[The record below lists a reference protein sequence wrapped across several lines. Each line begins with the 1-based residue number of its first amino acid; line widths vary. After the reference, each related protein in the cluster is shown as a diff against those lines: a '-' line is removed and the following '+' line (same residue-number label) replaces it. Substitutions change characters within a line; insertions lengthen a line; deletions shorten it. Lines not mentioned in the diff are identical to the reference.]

1 MTTLK
6 FLDPK
11 SIDSDK
17 EDGMSQNSEKDSELQ

>member
-11 SIDSDK
+11 SIDSDM
-17 EDGMSQNSEKDSELQ
+17 EDGMSQNSEKDLEL

>member
-11 SIDSDK
+11 SIDSDM
-17 EDGMSQNSEKDSELQ
+17 EDGMSNSEKDLDLQ

>member
-11 SIDSDK
+11 SLDSDM
-17 EDGMSQNSEKDSELQ
+17 EDGMSNSDKDLDM